1 MKLSIEW
8 SVRNWVE
15 LRKMKNSGP
24 IPKVRVSCEW
34 KVRRKLSR
42 MVPLQLN
49 DHRQASLISSKFT
62 DADNKFLLLL
72 LINKLLS
79 SECQKSMCIFRSL
92 GQHNQK
98 WIFILEVEFKM
109 FLGIL
114 RICLLWRHIC
124 KTSSKPHFLRRLKLK
139 SWAEVLIFSYSGA
152 FVKSWVHSLAGQ
164 VLIKSYKKLAL
175 LVWIS
180 RRIMDVFHIF
190 TTVTITTHFYFPI
203 CEREIA
209 KTIFSFFGK
218 SVSVVHPQSGIH
230 LLLHILWVIQN
241 YS

>member
-72 LINKLLS
+72 LINKS
-79 SECQKSMCIFRSL
+79 IT
-92 GQHNQK
+92 
-98 WIFILEVEFKM
+98 FIWMPEKHV
-109 FLGIL
+109 
-114 RICLLWRHIC
+114 HI
-124 KTSSKPHFLRRLKLK
+124 
-139 SWAEVLIFSYSGA
+139 
-152 FVKSWVHSLAGQ
+152 
-164 VLIKSYKKLAL
+164 
-175 LVWIS
+175 
-180 RRIMDVFHIF
+180 
-190 TTVTITTHFYFPI
+190 
-203 CEREIA
+203 
-209 KTIFSFFGK
+209 
-218 SVSVVHPQSGIH
+218 
-230 LLLHILWVIQN
+230 
-241 YS
+241 